1 METIALHNP
10 APVAQADRIK
20 TIDLIR
26 GFALLGILLMNIPGF
41 GINWDAWYNI
51 LHGPHNTKDFY
62 TLSVISTFF
71 EGTMRGLFSMLFG
84 AGMILFTQNKKEL
97 PDGPSV
103 AEFYYRRM
111 LWLVVFGMFNAY
123 ILLWFGDILYYYG
136 MCGMILFLF
145 RKTNPKWLFA
155 LAIVCMFITM
165 FKNQQNWNE
174 PREQRRAYLEAVQAQ
189 KDSVKLKPEQQGSIA
204 AWQQIESRRNQPP
217 DTFWM
222 NRNVTKMRSDYA
234 TVFTYWVPMNADSE
248 TNGLYHQWFWDGL
261 TMMFVGMALLGLG
274 FFSNK
279 LSTST
284 YVMWLLIGYGI
295 GIPIGYLAYKQGML
309 MQVENFTY
317 YIDRYRMTPDLLYD
331 IRRGFIAVGHASL
344 LILVYRSKIVPW
356 LMRALANVGQ
366 MAFTNYLMQSI
377 ICSWFFFGYG
387 FGFYNKLK
395 FHELY
400 YVVFAVWVF
409 QLIVS
414 SIWLKYFRFG
424 PFEWVWR
431 SLTYWKKQPMK
442 R

>member
-1 METIALHNP
+1 METIAIHNP

-20 TIDLIR
+20 TIDMIR

-41 GINWDAWYNI
+41 GINWDSWYNI
-51 LHGPHNTKDFY
+51 MHGPHNTKDYY
-62 TLSVISTFF
+62 TMTVISSFF

-84 AGMILFTQNKKEL
+84 AGMILFTQNKHEL

-103 AEFYYRRM
+103 AEYYYRRL
-111 LWLVVFGMFNAY
+111 LWLVVFGMFNAF
-123 ILLWFGDILYYYG
+123 ILLWFGDILYFYG
-136 MCGMILFLF
+136 MCGMILFVF
-145 RKTNPKWLFA
+145 RKTSPKWLIA
-155 LAIVCMFITM
+155 LAIVCMCITM
-165 FKNQQNWNE
+165 FKNQQGWNE
-174 PREQRRAYLEAVQAQ
+174 GREQRKDYLEAVQAK
-189 KDSVKLKPEQQGSIA
+189 KDSVKLKPEQQGAIA
-204 AWQQIESRRNQPP
+204 AWENIESRRAQGP
-217 DTFWM
+217 DTFWV
-222 NRNVTKMRSDYA
+222 NRNLRNMRSDYA
-234 TVFTYWVPMNADSE
+234 TVFTYWVPMNVDGE
-248 TNGLYHQWFWDGL
+248 TNGLYQQWFWDGL

-274 FFSNK
+274 FLSNK

-295 GIPIGYLAYKQGML
+295 GIPIGYLAYKQGQL
-309 MQVENFTY
+309 LSVENFTY
-317 YIDRYRMTPDLLYD
+317 YVDRYRMTPDLLYD
-331 IRRGFIAVGHASL
+331 IRRGFISVGHASL
-344 LILVYRSKIVPW
+344 LILIYRSKIVPW
-356 LMRALANVGQ
+356 LMKALANVGQ

-377 ICSWFFFGYG
+377 ICSWFFYGYG
-387 FGFYNKLK
+387 FGFYNKLQ

-400 YVVFAVWVF
+400 YFVFGVWVF